1 MTRILTSLQALAV
14 LLSGKTSR
22 SLSSSRSRR
31 PVFANVADGTHA
43 GAITCTANS
52 TFTSKY
58 LLAKADATPGL
69 VDICGVGDVPVGVAT
84 DEATVGNILAI
95 KLLGTGASTT
105 RMVASAAI
113 AAESMLYTA
122 ANGQVQTEPATA
134 GTYYLVGRS
143 LTAATGAGDR
153 LEVEPC
159 LPVRLTVVAALR
171 TDSITDLAADVTTA
185 FTTPGRVKILGS

>member
-22 SLSSSRSRR
+22 SLSPSRSRR

-43 GAITCTANS
+43 GAITSTANS
-52 TFTSKY
+52 TFASKY
-58 LLAKADATPGL
+58 LLAKADSTPGL
-69 VDICGVGDVPVGVAT
+69 VDVCGSGDVPVGVAT
-84 DEATVGNILAI
+84 DEAAVGDILAV
-95 KLLGTGASTT
+95 KLLGTGAQTT
-105 RMVASAAI
+105 RMVASGAI

-143 LTAATGAGDR
+143 LTAAVGAGDR

-159 LPVRLTVVAALR
+159 LPVRLTVAAALR
-171 TDSITDLAADVTTA
+171 TDSVTDLAADVTAA
-185 FTTPGRVKILGS
+185 FTAPGRVKILSS

>member
-1 MTRILTSLQALAV
+1 MIRILHTLPALAA
-14 LLSGKTSR
+14 LLFGSATRG
-22 SLSSSRSRR
+22 LSPRRSRR

-43 GAITCTANS
+43 GSLTSTANS
-52 TFTSKY
+52 AFTAKY

-69 VDICGVGDVPVGVAT
+69 VDVCGASDIPVGVAT
-84 DEATVGNILAI
+84 DEAAVGDLLAL
-95 KLLGTGASTT
+95 KLLATGAQTT
-105 RMVASAAI
+105 RMVAAGAI
-113 AAESMLYTA
+113 AAEALLYTA

-159 LPVRLTVVAALR
+159 LPVRLTVVSPLR
-171 TDSITDLAADVTTA
+171 TDTVAHLAADVSTA
-185 FTTPGRVKILGS
+185 LTAPGVVKILTS